1 MNQRLIEQA
10 KNQRRSLRRRR
21 RDPRYRKVM
30 GRLIDA
36 GLIKSSDE
44 EIVRHRQPIQV
55 KDALWASVAEPR
67 VAELLP
73 ALVIKKP
80 SLLVTDEALPTDLQS
95 VVDAIQKGRD
105 LPDFRGVAPANYMK
119 WVREL
124 GHQGKTG
131 STLKSFRFRPE
142 EQCRLRRLKS
152 ALGAR
157 SEAEVLRI
165 ALERLELELNP
176 SRT

>member
-1 MNQRLIEQA
+1 MSQRLIEEA
-10 KNQRRSLRRRR
+10 KKKRQKLRARR
-21 RDPRYRKVM
+21 RDPRYREVM
-30 GRLIDA
+30 GRLVEA

-44 EIVRHRQPIQV
+44 EIKPHRRPIQV

-80 SLLVTDEALPTDLQS
+80 SLLVAEQNLPTDLRA
-95 VVDAIQKGRD
+95 VVDAVLKAKK
-105 LPDFRGVAPANYMK
+105 LPDFRGVEPGNYMK

-131 STLKSFRFRPE
+131 STLKTFRLRPE
-142 EQCRLRRLKS
+142 EQRRLRRLKS
-152 ALGAR
+152 ALGVR

-165 ALERLELELNP
+165 ALERLELGLED
-176 SRT
+176 SGC

>member
-1 MNQRLIEQA
+1 MSQRLVEEAQ
-10 KNQRRSLRRRR
+10 KRRRNLRSRR
-21 RDPRYRKVM
+21 RDPRYREVM
-30 GRLIDA
+30 GRLVEA
-36 GLIKSSDE
+36 GLIKTSDE
-44 EIVRHRQPIQV
+44 RIVPHRRPIQV

-80 SLLVTDEALPTDLQS
+80 SLLVPDETLPADLES
-95 VVDAIQKGRD
+95 VVDAIQRARD
-105 LPDFRGVAPANYMK
+105 LPGFRGVQPANYMK

-131 STLKSFRFRPE
+131 SALKTFRFRPE
-142 EQCRLRRLKS
+142 EQRRLRRLKL
-152 ALGAR
+152 ALDAR

-165 ALERLELELNP
+165 ALERLELELKP
-176 SRT
+176 VTK